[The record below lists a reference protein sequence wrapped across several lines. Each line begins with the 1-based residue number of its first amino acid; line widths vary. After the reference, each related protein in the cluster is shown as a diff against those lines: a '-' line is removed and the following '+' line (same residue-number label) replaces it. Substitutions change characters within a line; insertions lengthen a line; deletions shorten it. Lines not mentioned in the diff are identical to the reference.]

1 MTPISDHN
9 AFYGKYV
16 NKKNKAVPLQIARNL
31 ERECYEASAKH
42 RIAQG
47 DIDRAHIELDHLGIP
62 RNQKN
67 PAFPLSLAGRIRY
80 LTHNEPDL
88 TEQAVKSEEPSKKS

>member
-1 MTPISDHN
+1 MYPISDQN
-9 AFYGKYV
+9 AFYGQYIS
-16 NKKNKAVPLQIARNL
+16 KKNRAVPLQIARNL
-31 ERECYEASAKH
+31 EHECYEASTKY

-67 PAFPLSLAGRIRY
+67 TSFPLSLAGRIRY
-80 LTHNEPDL
+80 MNKITKTDG
-88 TEQAVKSEEPSKKS
+88 SKL